1 MFHPPS
7 SLFHPSRRTLRK
19 YLNTFLIHARLSC
32 VGGIESCAND
42 RTRVAQRNA
51 SQSTRGHDGNRT
63 NRNTLPQPPR
73 LCAFSFCS
81 VTMHKTVSVVEHSNR
96 EPKTT
101 WPDACVRYCYVLY
114 RRHRFLWF
122 YQKQVS
128 NDSLVLDNV
137 SLPNDVISY
146 RVSVDHT

>member
-1 MFHPPS
+1 MLTPS
-7 SLFHPSRRTLRK
+7 SLFPPTRRRFLRK
-19 YLNTFLIHARLSC
+19 YLNTCLIHARSSC

-63 NRNTLPQPPR
+63 NRNNTLPQPLR

-114 RRHRFLWF
+114 RRHRFLGF
-122 YQKQVS
+122 CQKPVS
-128 NDSLVLDNV
+128 NDFFGFWITR
-137 SLPNDVISY
+137 ISTL
-146 RVSVDHT
+146 SVTPGFC